1 MADNINENQDVVTE
15 QQEVKAELDKMMGLS
30 LSVGKPVEQKN
41 EVIDSGG
48 VVDTGGV
55 VDDKPVSQTEPPVF
69 QFQTF
74 TDKFGWQNPEDAAKE
89 IEELRSLKANPVK
102 EAIKYENDK
111 SEQLASALQKGE
123 FEKVHKLLDEQIRID
138 KYLTGEVTEQTADEI
153 IKLGLRISHADLT
166 DKEIAFKFNKMYG
179 FPKEPNEEDFTL
191 ATDYE
196 KAKLEWAEQVEDI
209 KTSKIIDAK
218 LVKPQLET
226 AKTKLVL
233 PVDEPSVDEGYIQYQ
248 KELEQADKL
257 AEEAATEYKT
267 FNPKSIE
274 AKMNF
279 NDEANKIQFDFQF
292 EPDEQS
298 FKIALEAVTNPEKYR
313 ERYQNSDGSYNR
325 KRFLEDV
332 YFSMN
337 REKVLMEAMKQ
348 AKNATIKSMLPD
360 NSSGGFNRQIPQ
372 GQEMS
377 ELDKMMQ
384 ASGVKR

>member
-1 MADNINENQDVVTE
+1 MADNINENQEVVTE

-41 EVIDSGG
+41 EVIDSGS
-48 VVDTGGV
+48 VADTGGV
-55 VDDKPVSQTEPPVF
+55 VDDKPVTQTEPPVF

-89 IEELRSLKANPVK
+89 IEELRNLKANPVK
-102 EAIKYENDK
+102 EAIKYENEK
-111 SEQLASALQKGE
+111 SQQLASALQKGE

-166 DKEIAFKFNKMYG
+166 DKEIDFKFNKMYG
-179 FPKEPNEEDFTL
+179 YPKEPVGDAEDEEFI
-191 ATDYE
+191 E
-196 KAKLEWAEQVEDI
+196 KHKEWAEQVEDI

-218 LVKPQLET
+218 LAKPQLET

-233 PVDEPSVDEGYIQYQ
+233 PAAEPSVDEGYIQYQ

-267 FNPKSIE
+267 FSPKSIE
-274 AKMNF
+274 TKMNF

-298 FKIALEAVTNPEKYR
+298 FKSTLDVVTDPEKYR
-313 ERYQNSDGSYNR
+313 ERYQNPDGSYNR
-325 KRFLEDV
+325 KRFFEDT